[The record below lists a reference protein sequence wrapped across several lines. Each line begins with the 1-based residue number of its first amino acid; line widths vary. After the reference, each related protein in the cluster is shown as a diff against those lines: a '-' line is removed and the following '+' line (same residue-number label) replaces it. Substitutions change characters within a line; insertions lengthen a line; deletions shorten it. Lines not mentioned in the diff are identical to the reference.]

1 VGEHEI
7 DPWVPRATRRALLRG
22 GLGGLL
28 VAAGSLA
35 GCTTP
40 WRGMPSPAAPEPA
53 ATWKPT
59 PPASP
64 TSVPRPTFPLTPTV
78 ARRPGPP
85 PAIGAHSAIVWDA
98 TRRVELYA
106 KAPDDRVVPAST
118 TKLVSALLVLEHARL
133 DRPVRIDP
141 VDVALPEDESRMGT
155 PPGDVLAAG
164 DTLTFE
170 DLLFGMLLASGADA
184 ARAAARAVGEMLL
197 GGQPGDPLA
206 RFVREMNAH
215 VAALGLVNSHFVN
228 PDGYEE
234 ANHYSSARDL
244 LLLTYRAMER
254 PEFAAIVATKTAVRR
269 TLDGRKTFALE
280 NTNQLLGTR
289 AGVHGVK
296 TGTAGVNLEWE
307 CLISAQWTP
316 VGRFLAVVL
325 GSSQGQRYT
334 DTVALLDW
342 ANTGYH

>member
-1 VGEHEI
+1 VTRARLIVNPSSGA
-7 DPWVPRATRRALLRG
+7 DRATALLPVINAR
-22 GLGGLL
+22 LRTL
-28 VAAGSLA
+28 VADLDITV
-35 GCTTP
+35 TT
-40 WRGMPSPAAPEPA
+40 
-53 ATWKPT
+53 
-59 PPASP
+59 
-64 TSVPRPTFPLTPTV
+64 
-78 ARRPGPP
+78 
-85 PAIGAHSAIVWDA
+85 GAD
-98 TRRVELYA
+98 
-106 KAPDDRVVPAST
+106 
-118 TKLVSALLVLEHARL
+118 
-133 DRPVRIDP
+133 
-141 VDVALPEDESRMGT
+141 
-155 PPGDVLAAG
+155 
-164 DTLTFE
+164 
-170 DLLFGMLLASGADA
+170 DA

-197 GGQPGDPLA
+197 GGQPGKPLA

-234 ANHYSSARDL
+234 ANQYSSARDL
-244 LLLTYRAMER
+244 LLLTCRAMER

-316 VGRFLAVVL
+316 VGRLLAVVL